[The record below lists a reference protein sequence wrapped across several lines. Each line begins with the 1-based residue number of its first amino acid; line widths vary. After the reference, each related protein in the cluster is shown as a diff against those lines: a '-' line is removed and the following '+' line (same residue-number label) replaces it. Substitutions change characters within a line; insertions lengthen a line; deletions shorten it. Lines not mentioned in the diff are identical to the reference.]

1 MGVKNHCHRD
11 RNLWVADDLGRCR
24 VGFDGRHAVLPR
36 CRDFDDL
43 QCRRLV
49 AERAPWIFRIH
60 GCTSVNPR
68 LGCLRG
74 GYQFLVGGISHL
86 VDRHNRTL
94 AFYPWNAAGPLG
106 RRDAKI
112 LQYADNPDL
121 YRGERRGGIGHDLR
135 FIERQRSTYCR
146 YSLRSSAEFSRM
158 GSVWS
163 KPRGYPLRA
172 SCADRHD
179 ERWRTDPRLA
189 DGYR

>member
-60 GCTSVNPR
+60 GVTSVDTF

-74 GYQFLVGGISHL
+74 RFRILASRFPYL
-86 VDRHNRTL
+86 VDWPNCAL
-94 AFYPWNAAGPLG
+94 AFHSSHSAASLG

-112 LQYADNPDL
+112 LQYADNPGL
-121 YRGERRGGIGHDLR
+121 HRGERRGGIDHDLR
-135 FIERQRSTYCR
+135 SIERQRSTYCR
-146 YSLRSSAEFSRM
+146 YPLRSSTEFPRM
-158 GSVWS
+158 GSVWR
-163 KPRGYPLRA
+163 KPCGYPLRTP
-172 SCADRHD
+172 CADRHD
-179 ERWRTDPRLA
+179 ARWQTDPRLA